1 MVWPNV
7 ASLMHTAVMFAND
20 VESPPWG
27 TSSSLR
33 WRRCRCWW
41 YLPWTHL
48 RGDAKVV
55 IIAQV
60 QRRHGDRTVHP
71 LTWSGVSGGSVSLLN
86 IQPCCF
92 FFNPQLSHHLQRP
105 LPSSAVQMSASPPKN
120 ESINLSFYPSLLS
133 PLVFVFQAIIF
144 PRSSLIWFQSLSVS
158 EAGEPKRNPDSF
170 EATISLPAES
180 SLYSKM
186 LRFKVRLS
194 GRLNR
199 GHLLT

>member
-1 MVWPNV
+1 MVRPNV

-92 FFNPQLSHHLQRP
+92 FFLILNLVIIYSDLCHLQQFRCPQVP
-105 LPSSAVQMSASPPKN
+105 LKMRALISPSIHLFFPLLSSCFRLLSSLVPAWYGFN
-120 ESINLSFYPSLLS
+120 LNLSLRP
-133 PLVFVFQAIIF
+133 
-144 PRSSLIWFQSLSVS
+144 
-158 EAGEPKRNPDSF
+158 
-170 EATISLPAES
+170 ES
-180 SLYSKM
+180 Q
-186 LRFKVRLS
+186 
-194 GRLNR
+194 R
-199 GHLLT
+199 GTQTALKQQ